1 MRKILVVL
9 KWFLITIPLGIFG
22 MITAPILYPIYDITG
37 SKLLWIYGD
46 SKRINA
52 DGSFEE
58 DYRIF
63 LISNT
68 GEAKETFWQRYQWM
82 AFRNRIWNLRTW
94 IADITDG
101 DGLGMTDQELV
112 IDELI
117 LNGTIVSDGGRY
129 EQCAGL
135 KYVVD
140 PGQDPWQGWVGDEI
154 DFRYSILG
162 RSLMWFKQDG
172 ILSFRYSYCN
182 LIFNKWI
189 TLKITCIKTDTVL
202 TFKIQKG

>member
-37 SKLLWIYGD
+37 FKLLWIYGD
-46 SKRINA
+46 SKRINP

-63 LISNT
+63 LMSNT

-94 IADITDG
+94 IADIVDG
-101 DGLGMTDQELV
+101 DESGMTDQELV
-112 IDELI
+112 IDELT
-117 LNGTIVSDGGRY
+117 LNATKISDGGQY

-140 PGQDPWQGWVGDEI
+140 AGQDPWQGWVGDEI
-154 DFRYSILG
+154 DFKYSILG
-162 RSLMWFKQDG
+162 KSLMWFRQDG
-172 ILSFRYSYCN
+172 ILSFRYSYCK
-182 LIFNKWI
+182 LILNRWI